1 MLHFEC
7 CGVNYMNYVDVDSSL
22 IWNSDEYIDVNSN
35 EVHSTD
41 DDTGGVKL
49 NGDEDDNYSV
59 SSGSE
64 SSNDSDDADKGNDDK
79 PVEVD
84 VVVGDRVVSIN
95 SIASEEIRAIYG
107 IWYC

>member
-1 MLHFEC
+1 ME
-7 CGVNYMNYVDVDSSL
+7 
-22 IWNSDEYIDVNSN
+22 NSDEYIDVDSN
-35 EVHSTD
+35 KVHSTD
-41 DDTGGVKL
+41 VEL
-49 NGDEDDNYSV
+49 NDDEDDSYSV

-64 SSNDSDDADKGNDDK
+64 SSNNGDDADKGNDDK

>member
-1 MLHFEC
+1 ME
-7 CGVNYMNYVDVDSSL
+7 
-22 IWNSDEYIDVNSN
+22 NSDEYIDVDSN

-41 DDTGGVKL
+41 DDTAGVKL
-49 NGDEDDNYSV
+49 NDEEDDIYSV

-84 VVVGDRVVSIN
+84 AVVGDRVVNVKVLPLGKVIGEKTQKAVKN
-95 SIASEEIRAIYG
+95 
-107 IWYC
+107 